1 MTIWWSFVANTL
13 SRLLLFTRVANIL
26 LNSAKPGPPQ
36 ISTLEVIDFSH
47 AATLGQVYKHTSE
60 FGNRVQHHDI
70 PTSNEPR
77 PLIGINSIV
86 FEPKKLSCPGRDKWY
101 LTNATFCRND
111 LRQIQ
116 LWHTEWST
124 QSWCECHKNIYLVEP
139 SQRTIFSYVLVLI
152 QRNYQESWMFL

>member
-70 PTSNEPR
+70 PISNEPR

-86 FEPKKLSCPGRDKWY
+86 FFKE
-101 LTNATFCRND
+101 T
-111 LRQIQ
+111 
-116 LWHTEWST
+116 
-124 QSWCECHKNIYLVEP
+124 
-139 SQRTIFSYVLVLI
+139 
-152 QRNYQESWMFL
+152 

>member
-1 MTIWWSFVANTL
+1 MTICWSFVANTL

-26 LNSAKPGPPQ
+26 LNSAKPGLPQ

-86 FEPKKLSCPGRDKWY
+86 FLKKMIKSSKR
-101 LTNATFCRND
+101 
-111 LRQIQ
+111 
-116 LWHTEWST
+116 
-124 QSWCECHKNIYLVEP
+124 
-139 SQRTIFSYVLVLI
+139 
-152 QRNYQESWMFL
+152 

>member
-13 SRLLLFTRVANIL
+13 SRLLLFRRVANIL
-26 LNSAKPGPPQ
+26 LNSAKPSLSQ

-77 PLIGINSIV
+77 PLIGINS
-86 FEPKKLSCPGRDKWY
+86 FFFNKPKKL
-101 LTNATFCRND
+101 
-111 LRQIQ
+111 
-116 LWHTEWST
+116 
-124 QSWCECHKNIYLVEP
+124 V
-139 SQRTIFSYVLVLI
+139 
-152 QRNYQESWMFL
+152 